1 MATAMQTIPL
11 ELGEVPVLDI
21 QADALR
27 VELGPVEPGGQPRV
41 EIESRGNGSTGLSR
55 VEVTKDADTETVRV
69 RVRTPWAEL
78 PFAGEDVVRRIRL
91 YVPQHVRARLHSSM
105 GRISVQE
112 LAGCDLDIS
121 TSAGTVE
128 LDRVRGRLSVSVD
141 SGSVRGEHL
150 GGTFNVRSQAGSVR
164 LGIDALDP
172 GTHLVRTSMGAVKVE
187 LAKGL
192 AVRVET
198 STTLGSARSN
208 YPNTP
213 NADTVLRLEAELG
226 SVKLREGGSPEDVR
240 HGDWPDWRRF
250 WRDVVGTV
258 AEQLDVPPP
267 QPPQA
272 KKVSDAE
279 LREVLDLVAQG
290 KITASDAERL
300 IRAMGV

>member
-1 MATAMQTIPL
+1 MAAATQTIPL
-11 ELGEVPVLDI
+11 ELGETPVLDV
-21 QADALR
+21 QADAIRLE
-27 VELGPVEPGGQPRV
+27 VGPVEAGGQPRV
-41 EIESRGNGSTGLSR
+41 EVETRGGGGRSP
-55 VEVTKDADTETVRV
+55 VEVTKDGDTTRV
-69 RVRTPWAEL
+69 RVRTAWAEL
-78 PFAGEDVVRRIRL
+78 PFAGEDVVRRLRL

-128 LDRVRGRLSVSVD
+128 LDQVRGRLSVSVD
-141 SGSVRGEHL
+141 SGSVRGDHL

-208 YPNTP
+208 YPSTP

-267 QPPQA
+267 QPQ

-290 KITASDAERL
+290 KITAADAERL

>member
-1 MATAMQTIPL
+1 MAAAMQTIPL
-11 ELGEVPVLDI
+11 QLGEVPVLDV
-21 QADALR
+21 QADAIRL
-27 VELGPVEPGGQPRV
+27 ELGPVEPGGQPRV
-41 EIESRGNGSTGLSR
+41 EFETRGGGGARSP
-55 VEVTKDADTETVRV
+55 VEVTKEGDAVRV

-105 GRISVQE
+105 GRVSVQE

-141 SGSVRGEHL
+141 SGSVRGDHL
-150 GGTFNVRSQAGSVR
+150 AGTFNVRSQAGSVR

-172 GTHLVRTSMGAVKVE
+172 GTHVVRTSMGAVRVE

-208 YPNTP
+208 YPSTP
-213 NADTVLRLEAELG
+213 DAATVLRLEAELG

-267 QPPQA
+267 QPQ
-272 KKVSDAE
+272 KKVSEAE
-279 LREVLDLVAQG
+279 LREVLDLVAKG
-290 KITASDAERL
+290 KITAADAERL